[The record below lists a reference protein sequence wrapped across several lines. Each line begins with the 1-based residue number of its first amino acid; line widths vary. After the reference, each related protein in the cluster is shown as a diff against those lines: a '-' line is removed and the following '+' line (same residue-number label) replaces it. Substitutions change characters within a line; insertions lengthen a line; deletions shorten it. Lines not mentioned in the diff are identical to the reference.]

1 LNTVTIDEK
10 HPEIPFQI
18 IGLPKDDIETR
29 KAEQKFHRSLEA
41 LSLVHPDIVEARAV
55 VKTSLLEKG
64 RKRYELTVLVK
75 LSKEQFDLKDE
86 GWSVE
91 EIFEKVGAKLK
102 RLMTKPRDKP
112 SHQRRESRG
121 KIEQERFA
129 E

>member
-1 LNTVTIDEK
+1 MTAEGGRADV
-10 HPEIPFQI
+10 PFQI

-29 KAEQKFHRSLEA
+29 KAEQRFRRSLEA
-41 LSLVHPDIVEARAV
+41 LSQVHPDIVEARAV
-55 VKTSLLEKG
+55 VKTSLLEKE
-64 RKRYELTVLVK
+64 RKRYEVTVLIK

-91 EIFEKVGAKLK
+91 EIFENVGHKMK

-112 SHQRRESRG
+112 SHHGHGSRG
-121 KIEQERFA
+121 EIEEERFS

>member
-1 LNTVTIDEK
+1 MAVEEK
-10 HPEIPFQI
+10 RIEVPFQI

-29 KAEQKFHRSLEA
+29 KAEQKFRRSLEA

-55 VKTSLLEKG
+55 VKTSLLEKE
-64 RKRYELTVLVK
+64 RKRYELSVLIR

-91 EIFEKVGAKLK
+91 EIFEKVGVKLK
-102 RLMTKPRDKP
+102 RLITKPRDKP
-112 SHQRRESRG
+112 GYHRRGSRG
-121 KIEQERFA
+121 EIEKERYS

>member
-1 LNTVTIDEK
+1 MNVEERSVD
-10 HPEIPFQI
+10 IPFQI

-29 KAEQKFHRSLEA
+29 KAEQKFRKSLEA
-41 LSLVHPDIVEARAV
+41 LSNVHPDIVEARAV
-55 VKTSLLEKG
+55 VKTSLLEKE
-64 RKRYELTVLVK
+64 RKRYELTVLIK

-91 EIFEKVGAKLK
+91 EIFEKIGAKLK

-112 SHQRRESRG
+112 AHQRHESRG
-121 KIEQERFA
+121 EMERERFS

>member
-1 LNTVTIDEK
+1 MTIEEK
-10 HPEIPFQI
+10 RAEIPFQI
-18 IGLPKDDIETR
+18 IGLPKDDIETK
-29 KAEQKFHRSLEA
+29 KAEAKFRRSLEA
-41 LSLVHPDIVEARAV
+41 LALVHPDIIEARAV
-55 VKTSLLEKG
+55 VKTSLLEKE

-112 SHQRRESRG
+112 AHHRRESRG
-121 KIEQERFA
+121 EIEQERFS

>member
-1 LNTVTIDEK
+1 VTTDEK
-10 HPEIPFQI
+10 GAEIPFQI

-29 KAEQKFHRSLEA
+29 KAEQKFRRSLEA

-64 RKRYELTVLVK
+64 RKRYELTILVK

-112 SHQRRESRG
+112 GHQRRESRG
-121 KIEQERFA
+121 QIEQERFA

>member
-1 LNTVTIDEK
+1 MADKEK
-10 HPEIPFQI
+10 RVETPFQI

-29 KAEQKFHRSLEA
+29 KAEQKFRRSLEA
-41 LSLVHPDIVEARAV
+41 LSYVYPDIVEARAV
-55 VKTSLLEKG
+55 VKTSLLEKE
-64 RKRYELTVLVK
+64 RKRYELTVLIK
-75 LSKEQFDLKDE
+75 LTKEQFDLKDE

-112 SHQRRESRG
+112 AHHRRESRG
-121 KIEQERFA
+121 EIERERFS

>member
-1 LNTVTIDEK
+1 MAVKE
-10 HPEIPFQI
+10 ERVGIPFQI

-29 KAEQKFHRSLEA
+29 KAEQKFRKSLEA
-41 LSLVHPDIVEARAV
+41 LYPVYPDIVEARAV
-55 VKTSLLEKG
+55 VKTSLLEKE
-64 RKRYELTVLVK
+64 RKRYELTVLIK

-91 EIFEKVGAKLK
+91 EIFEKVGMKLK

-112 SHQRRESRG
+112 AHHRRESRG
-121 KIEQERFA
+121 EIESERFS